1 MRYGR
6 SEDSA
11 QVSKGRTTRVNGK
24 SAVIS
29 VAHRIK
35 ETDQIL
41 GIVTN
46 GRDSPTAAEKEREAV
61 VLEIL
66 QGDTSFFSL
75 PLVQQIL
82 RDSGPY
88 PTPNLI
94 APIAGV
100 DLAGRTLNNSQ
111 ATAVCRITSVDPN
124 DQLVL
129 VHGPPGTGKTTVIAA
144 SVIKL
149 VNARQSSG
157 IWLIA
162 QSNIA
167 VKNIAEK
174 LADVDFFDFK
184 ILVSADFHFEWCVLS
199 TSRLPML
206 HAS

>member
-1 MRYGR
+1 M
-6 SEDSA
+6 
-11 QVSKGRTTRVNGK
+11 
-24 SAVIS
+24 
-29 VAHRIK
+29 
-35 ETDQIL
+35 
-41 GIVTN
+41 
-46 GRDSPTAAEKEREAV
+46 

-94 APIAGV
+94 ALIAGV

-184 ILVSADFHFEWCVLS
+184 ILVSAGFHFEWCVLS